1 MHITAA
7 GVPFHRVSGANESSP
22 ASHEANTPLLHFNKR
37 RPPVSLSLSVTFS
50 LVVVLLSLFPLFP
63 PLPPPSSSSSLPLP
77 PPSPLSLPSLLSFL
91 IPLCSCFLPPAL
103 SLLSPLPRWP
113 VSLLRRG
120 SISFPPPFSRS
131 CSPSPS
137 RSLAVSLSLPR
148 WSSAIWRRRG
158 SAPRPRAAGRRIR
171 RQLDKCRHVHV
182 NVFGRSAR
190 TCV

>member
-63 PLPPPSSSSSLPLP
+63 PLPPPSSSSSSLP
-77 PPSPLSLPSLLSFL
+77 PLSSFPSFSPFFPYPPLLLRPSSSSRPFPSLSSPPLACFAPPPWLYL
-91 IPLCSCFLPPAL
+91 I
-103 SLLSPLPRWP
+103 
-113 VSLLRRG
+113 
-120 SISFPPPFSRS
+120 PPPFSRS

>member
-91 IPLCSCFLPPAL
+91 IPLCSCVLPLPPAL

-120 SISFPPPFSRS
+120 SISFPPPSLALALPLPLALS
-131 CSPSPS
+131 LSPSLFPAGPA
-137 RSLAVSLSLPR
+137 RSGGDGGPLRALALQGAGFDGNCLT
-148 WSSAIWRRRG
+148 SADM
-158 SAPRPRAAGRRIR
+158 SM
-171 RQLDKCRHVHV
+171 
-182 NVFGRSAR
+182 
-190 TCV
+190 